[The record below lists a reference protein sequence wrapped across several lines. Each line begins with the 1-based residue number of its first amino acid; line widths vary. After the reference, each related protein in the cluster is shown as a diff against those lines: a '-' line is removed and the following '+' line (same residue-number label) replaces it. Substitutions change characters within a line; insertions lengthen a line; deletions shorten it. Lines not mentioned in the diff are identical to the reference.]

1 MTGAYSDQDPN
12 NLGNDLKQIDTY
24 LKQKFPNLNNW
35 QLIKAE
41 TQVVEGIN
49 YRFTYSQEQTSV
61 SYEFTVWDRPWLGSS
76 PSRKITSIKKIVQT
90 KNDEGK
96 DVKKIKTFTPT
107 GSDDQWT
114 DKVNGLFE

>member
-61 SYEFTVWDRPWLGSS
+61 SYEFTVWDRPWLD
-76 PSRKITSIKKIVQT
+76 SRKITSIKKIVQT